1 MYTNFCPSQAY
12 YRRAQALEHVDGY
25 VDSVRDY
32 VKAYELQQEEESLCS
47 AVRVAADHG
56 MYM

>member
-1 MYTNFCPSQAY
+1 MYTDCCPSQAY
-12 YRRAQALEHVDGY
+12 YRRAQALEHVNEY

-56 MYM
+56 MY